1 MNHRNLNPCLAGL
14 WQSFIILAQP
24 TTPTQ
29 PCQCA
34 FDDPSAR
41 QHLKMVAVRR
51 TLDNLQKPT
60 TECTGPLYQ
69 LSCIAAISP
78 YQLESRKSPQKLGQ
92 HELDP
97 VSVLDVRSMDD
108 NGQKQSQSVYDDMAL
123 ASRDLLARIVAT
135 RPPFSVV
142 LTDWLSIMAALGV
155 GSRPSAS
162 RTFGRSAS
170 WMRSQLPSSLHCRKY
185 HDTVPQGGRS

>member
-1 MNHRNLNPCLAGL
+1 MNHRNLNPCLTGL
-14 WQSFIILAQP
+14 RQSFEIFAQP

-29 PCQCA
+29 PCKCA
-34 FDDPSAR
+34 FHDPSAG
-41 QHLKMVAVRR
+41 QHLKMVDVRR

-60 TECTGPLYQ
+60 TECISPFYQ

-78 YQLESRKSPQKLGQ
+78 DQLESRKSPHKLRKHKLG
-92 HELDP
+92 P
-97 VSVLDVRSMDD
+97 VSVLDIRSMDD

-123 ASRDLLARIVAT
+123 ASRDLLACIVST

-142 LTDWLSIMAALGV
+142 LTDWLSMMAALGV

-162 RTFGRSAS
+162 RTLGRSAS
-170 WMRSQLPSSLHCRKY
+170 WMRSQLPSSLHCRKH

>member
-1 MNHRNLNPCLAGL
+1 MNHSYMNPSLTGL
-14 WQSFIILAQP
+14 WQSFIIFAQS

-29 PCQCA
+29 PA
-34 FDDPSAR
+34 KGALHDPSAR

-60 TECTGPLYQ
+60 TECIGPLYQ
-69 LSCIAAISP
+69 LSCITAIGP
-78 YQLESRKSPQKLGQ
+78 DQLESRKSPHKLRKHKFG
-92 HELDP
+92 P
-97 VSVLDVRSMDD
+97 VSVLYIRSMDD
-108 NGQKQSQSVYDDMAL
+108 NSQQQSQGINHDMAFTP
-123 ASRDLLARIVAT
+123 RHLLARIVAT

-142 LTDWLSIMAALGV
+142 FTDWLSMMAALGV
-155 GSRPSAS
+155 GSCPSAS
-162 RTFGRSAS
+162 RTLGRSAS

>member
-1 MNHRNLNPCLAGL
+1 MNHRNLNPCLTGL
-14 WQSFIILAQP
+14 RQSFVIFAQP

-29 PCQCA
+29 PCKCA
-34 FDDPSAR
+34 FHDPSAW
-41 QHLKMVAVRR
+41 QHFKMVDVRR

-60 TECTGPLYQ
+60 TECISPFYQ

-78 YQLESRKSPQKLGQ
+78 DQLESRKSPHKLRKHKLG
-92 HELDP
+92 P
-97 VSVLDVRSMDD
+97 VSVLDIRTMDD

-123 ASRDLLARIVAT
+123 ASRDLLACIVSM

-142 LTDWLSIMAALGV
+142 LTDWLSMMAALGV

-162 RTFGRSAS
+162 RTLGRSAS